1 VHHQQQETWYVQL
14 TRELKGVGDMG
25 KGWRLTVVSEIWVG
39 DMAERRGRWRCG
51 EFWQIV
57 NVKVEADADGSK

>member
-1 VHHQQQETWYVQL
+1 
-14 TRELKGVGDMG
+14 MG